1 MVCVTP
7 SRVRTRGW
15 TFGVACRGWIVSVDA
30 RVRAYNSADVFD
42 AGIFP
47 SPAVT
52 RCSGGGGG
60 GEEKRRKDLFLDNR
74 EHGVSADK
82 RIFRLTTRDHILQ
95 LMRLDLTPRYSSRN
109 SSPSY
114 FLRRYSVLISR
125 SKASLLQS
133 FSFFLSNCLV
143 TSFEICFEKRK
154 RKNCFPSS
162 FLIA

>member
-1 MVCVTP
+1 MRVGGGLFRWTRVCARTTARMYLTLEY
-7 SRVRTRGW
+7 SRH
-15 TFGVACRGWIVSVDA
+15 
-30 RVRAYNSADVFD
+30 
-42 AGIFP
+42 P
-47 SPAVT
+47 LSPAVA
-52 RCSGGGGG
+52 GAEGG